1 MDIKIDN
8 LESGDVIQL
17 LQEHM
22 QDMLATSPAESVHA
36 LDVPA
41 LKAPS
46 ITFFSARECGQLLGC
61 VAIKE
66 LSTTNAEIK
75 SMRTHSHARNSGVA
89 STLLEHVLV
98 VAKKRGYESL
108 SLETGSM
115 AFFKPARKLYIKYG
129 FTPCEPFSNY
139 QSDPNNT
146 FMSIDL

>member
-8 LESGDVIQL
+8 LESGDVLQL

-46 ITFFSARECGQLLGC
+46 ITFFSAREGGQLLGC

-66 LSTTNAEIK
+66 LSTANAELK
-75 SMRTHSHARNSGVA
+75 SMRTHSHARNTGVA
-89 STLLEHVLV
+89 STLLEHILV
-98 VAKKRGYESL
+98 VAKKRGYVSL

-115 AFFKPARKLYIKYG
+115 AFFKPARKLYQKYG

-139 QSDPNNT
+139 LSDPNST